1 MTASSETDIN
11 PERSVHV
18 FPTYDA
24 LSRAAAQ
31 HVAAHVETV
40 LASQN
45 RYALALA
52 GGSTPR
58 RLYELLGEDFPALPW
73 SQIDLFWGDER
84 FVPSDDTQS
93 NERLVRNALI
103 DPVGIPAGNVYP
115 VPTHLSSP
123 QAAADAY
130 ETTLRNVLSPRS
142 EQENTFDLVLLG
154 LGGDGHT
161 ASIFPED
168 LVDAPSLGDANG
180 ALPDGSDT
188 GEWVRAVEAPP
199 RHDVSDRIT
208 CTLQAINASR
218 EALFLVSGTSKQ
230 DAVQRVLDERDPLLP
245 ATHVAPREAL
255 TWFLDA
261 EARG

>member
-1 MTASSETDIN
+1 MTASSDTGAD

-18 FPTYDA
+18 FPSYDA

-58 RLYELLGEDFPALPW
+58 RLYELLGRNFPALPW

-84 FVPSDDTQS
+84 FVPHDDAQS
-93 NERLVRNALI
+93 NERLAREALI
-103 DPVGIPAGNVYP
+103 EPVGIPSGNVYP
-115 VPTHLSSP
+115 VPTHLDTP

-130 ETTLRNVLSPRS
+130 QTTLGNVLSPRRGA
-142 EQENTFDLVLLG
+142 QTFDLVLLG
-154 LGGDGHT
+154 LGSDGHT
-161 ASIFPED
+161 ASIFPENLSAD
-168 LVDAPSLGDANG
+168 TARSGDT
-180 ALPDGSDT
+180 LPDGSAD
-188 GEWVRAVEAPP
+188 GDWVRAVQAPP

-208 CTLQAINASR
+208 CTLQAIKASQ
-218 EALFLVSGTSKQ
+218 EALFLVSGKSKRR
-230 DAVQRVLDERDPLLP
+230 AVERILDDRAPSLP

-261 EARG
+261 DARG